1 MDKKVLVVVLVISVA
16 INLATVFTL
25 GYFWLTRPP
34 AGQEFP
40 SGPQPMAPEWRNTRI
55 VRELGLSEKQIEK
68 IKKENEEMRE
78 TMLPLR
84 QELFMKRQE
93 LMSML
98 REERIDREKTDTL
111 IEQIARLQVKHDAQV
126 FERLARIKTILTQ
139 EQQER
144 LGGLLH
150 QLLMKG
156 SPDEPQ
162 PVPMRRHGVRKLP
175 RVEEGR

>member
-1 MDKKVLVVVLVISVA
+1 MDKRVLVVLLVISVA

-34 AGQEFP
+34 AGRGFSP
-40 SGPQPMAPEWRNTRI
+40 GPQSMTPEWRNTRI
-55 VRELGLSEKQIEK
+55 VRELGLSEKQIEEIRK
-68 IKKENEEMRE
+68 QNEEMRE
-78 TMLPLR
+78 MMLPLR
-84 QELFMKRQE
+84 EELFMKRQD

-98 REERIDREKTDTL
+98 REERIDRERADTL
-111 IEQIARLQVKHDAQV
+111 IERIACLQVAHDAQV
-126 FERLARIKTILTQ
+126 FDCLARIKTILTQ

-156 SPDEPQ
+156 SAHGPQ
-162 PVPMRRHGVRKLP
+162 PVPMRRNGFRKLP